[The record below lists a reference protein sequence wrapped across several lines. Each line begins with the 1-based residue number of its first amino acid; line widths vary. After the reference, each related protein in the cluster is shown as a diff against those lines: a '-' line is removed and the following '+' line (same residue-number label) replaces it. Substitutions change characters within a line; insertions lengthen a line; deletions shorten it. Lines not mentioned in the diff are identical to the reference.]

1 VPNGHPGNSSATID
15 TDGRANDLTIEVEAV
30 GAAGGAPLPGFLEGL
45 FVSRA
50 NAQERRAARLD
61 PTRVSHEA

>member
-1 VPNGHPGNSSATID
+1 MMSIRFVARRS
-15 TDGRANDLTIEVEAV
+15 
-30 GAAGGAPLPGFLEGL
+30 
-45 FVSRA
+45 VSRA